1 MQQCRTVITPGR
13 LQRGWIGEEH
23 VFNLTSFQTS
33 TSATSTHSTVK
44 SHQLQP
50 TNLKSHTRIEFACVA
65 LCRYSDTH
73 PASSVLMFLYTSTML
88 LLCHVR
94 SSEVQCEKASTS
106 CSASL
111 GSRQGLPR

>member
-33 TSATSTHSTVK
+33 TSATSTHGTVK

-50 TNLKSHTRIEFACVA
+50 TNLKSHHKDLRVRRSAGTVI
-65 LCRYSDTH
+65 LTL
-73 PASSVLMFLYTSTML
+73 PAV
-88 LLCHVR
+88 C
-94 SSEVQCEKASTS
+94 
-106 CSASL
+106 
-111 GSRQGLPR
+111 